1 MAEATSAQ
9 SRSLNSWPTEL
20 KVDKDRRLLAVAFDD
35 GASFALSAELLRVMS
50 PSAEVQGH
58 SPEERVTVP
67 GKKAVRILRIEPV
80 GNYAARIVFDD
91 GHDTGLYT
99 WTYLRELGENKEER
113 FQDYLAEL
121 AAKRLSR

>member
-1 MAEATSAQ
+1 MAESDP
-9 SRSLNSWPTEL
+9 WPTEL
-20 KVDKDRRLLAVAFDD
+20 KVDKDRGLLTVSFDD
-35 GASFALSAELLRVMS
+35 DATFSLSAELLRVMS

-67 GKKAVRILRIEPV
+67 GKKGVRILRLEPV

-99 WTYLRELGENKEER
+99 WTYLRELGENKEARWQE
-113 FQDYLAEL
+113 YLAEL
-121 AAKRLSR
+121 AAKRLTR

>member
-1 MAEATSAQ
+1 MAKSDP
-9 SRSLNSWPTEL
+9 WPTEL
-20 KVDKDRRLLAVAFDD
+20 KVDKDRRLLTVAFDD
-35 GASFALSAELLRVMS
+35 GASFALPAELLRVMS

-99 WTYLRELGENKEER
+99 WTYLRELGENREER

>member
-1 MAEATSAQ
+1 MAKSDP
-9 SRSLNSWPTEL
+9 WPTEL

-35 GASFALSAELLRVMS
+35 GKSFALPAELLRVMS

>member
-1 MAEATSAQ
+1 MTGIDA
-9 SRSLNSWPTEL
+9 WPTEL
-20 KVDKDRRLLAVAFDD
+20 KVDKDRQLLTVAFDD
-35 GASFALSAELLRVMS
+35 GTSFALPAELLRVMS

-91 GHDTGLYT
+91 GHDTGLYS
-99 WTYLRELGENKEER
+99 WVYLRELGEHREER
-113 FQDYLAEL
+113 WRHYLAEL

>member
-1 MAEATSAQ
+1 MVEGDP
-9 SRSLNSWPTEL
+9 WPTEL
-20 KVDKDRRLLAVAFDD
+20 KVDKDRALLTV
-35 GASFALSAELLRVMS
+35 SFEDNATFSLPAELLRVMS

-99 WTYLRELGENKEER
+99 WAYLRELGENKETRWQE
-113 FQDYLAEL
+113 YLAEL
-121 AAKRLSR
+121 AAKRLPR

>member
-1 MAEATSAQ
+1 MAESDP
-9 SRSLNSWPTEL
+9 WPTEL
-20 KVDKDRRLLAVAFDD
+20 KVDKDRGLLTVSFDD
-35 GASFALSAELLRVMS
+35 DATFSLSAELLRVMS

-67 GKKAVRILRIEPV
+67 GKKGVRILRVEPV

-99 WTYLRELGENKEER
+99 WTYLRELGENKEARWQE
-113 FQDYLAEL
+113 YLAKL
-121 AAKRLSR
+121 AAKRLTR

>member
-1 MAEATSAQ
+1 MAKSDP
-9 SRSLNSWPTEL
+9 WPTEL
-20 KVDKDRRLLAVAFDD
+20 KVDKDRGLLAITFDD
-35 GASFALSAELLRVMS
+35 GASFVLPAELLRVMS

-99 WTYLRELGENKEER
+99 WAYLRELGENKEQR

>member
-1 MAEATSAQ
+1 MVESDP
-9 SRSLNSWPTEL
+9 WPTEL
-20 KVDKDRRLLAVAFDD
+20 KVDKDRALLTV
-35 GASFALSAELLRVMS
+35 SFEDNATFSLPAELLRVMS

-99 WTYLRELGENKEER
+99 WAYLRELGENKETRWQE
-113 FQDYLAEL
+113 YLAEL
-121 AAKRLSR
+121 AAKRLTR